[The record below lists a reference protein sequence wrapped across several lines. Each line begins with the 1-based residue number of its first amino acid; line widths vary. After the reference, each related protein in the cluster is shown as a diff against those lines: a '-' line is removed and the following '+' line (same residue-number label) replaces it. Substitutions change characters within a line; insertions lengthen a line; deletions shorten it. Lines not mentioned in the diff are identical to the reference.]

1 MNKYATRATIENIS
15 FWDTFFVVTK
25 DGKKKPS
32 IRFWRWMSIT
42 SVHLLFFLS
51 YHIDLQVLEGTLSG
65 SRFLGFH
72 LIDPFMTLQVFVA
85 HHEIPT
91 NLIIGTVTIV
101 FVYIIIGGRAY
112 CSWICPYGLIG
123 EVGEKIHKHL
133 VKKKIIKEHPFD
145 HRVRYL
151 FWGSFL
157 ALAFLAGY
165 MVFEIFNI
173 VGIISRAIIYGWS
186 VALSFVL
193 VVFLVEVFY
202 SQRAWCRYVCP
213 VGTTFSFIGWP
224 SATKVKWDD
233 KCDHCQVCAQVCLV
247 PHVLEI
253 TKKNADKKGA
263 KEYSIISGDCTLCGR
278 CIEVCHTDAL
288 NYETKLKKLI

>member
-1 MNKYATRATIENIS
+1 MDKYNSRATIEGTG
-15 FWDTFFVVTK
+15 FWDTFTVTTK
-25 DGKKKPS
+25 EGKKKPS
-32 IRFWRWMSIT
+32 IRFWRWMSIIGIH
-42 SVHLLFFLS
+42 VLFFLS
-51 YHIDLQVLEGTLSG
+51 YHIDLQMLEGTLSG

-91 NLIIGTVTIV
+91 NLIIGTLTI
-101 FVYIIIGGRAY
+101 FIVYFLVGGRSY
-112 CSWICPYGLIG
+112 CSWVCPYGLIG
-123 EVGEKIHKHL
+123 EIGEKIHKDL

-193 VVFLVEVFY
+193 VVFLIEVFY

-213 VGTTFSFIGWP
+213 IGTTYSFIGWP

-233 KCDHCQVCAQVCLV
+233 RCDHCQVCVQVCLV

-253 TKKNADKKGA
+253 TKKHADSKGV
-263 KEYSIISGDCTLCGR
+263 KEHSIISGDCTLCGR

>member
-32 IRFWRWMSIT
+32 IRFWRWMSII

-123 EVGEKIHKHL
+123 EVGEKIHKDL

-233 KCDHCQVCAQVCLV
+233 KCDHCQVCVQVCLV